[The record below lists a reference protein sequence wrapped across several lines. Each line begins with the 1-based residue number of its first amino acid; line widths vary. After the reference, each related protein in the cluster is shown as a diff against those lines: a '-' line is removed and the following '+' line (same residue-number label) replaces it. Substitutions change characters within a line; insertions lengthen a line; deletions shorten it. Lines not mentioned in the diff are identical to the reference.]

1 MNPIQIILV
10 AFFVFAAWRAIA
22 RGRRA
27 QSSIWKVV
35 LWLLVWAAAIG
46 IVLQPE
52 VTTAFARL
60 VGVTR
65 GVDVPIYASI
75 TLLFYLVFRAFAH
88 IEDVER
94 QLTHVVRASALA
106 DLDRRLAAG
115 TGAPPSPPPPSS
127 PSPEASA

>member
-27 QSSIWKVV
+27 QSSAWRVV
-35 LWLLVWAAAIG
+35 LWLLVWAAAIA
-46 IVLQPE
+46 IVIQPE
-52 VTTAFARL
+52 VTVAFARL

-75 TLLFYLVFRAFAH
+75 ALLFYLVFRAFAH

-94 QLTHVVRASALA
+94 QLTHVVRANALA
-106 DLDRRLAAG
+106 DLDRRLAAPA
-115 TGAPPSPPPPSS
+115 APAPPPP
-127 PSPEASA
+127 PPEASA

>member
-27 QSSIWKVV
+27 QSSVWKVV
-35 LWLLVWAAAIG
+35 LWLVIWAAAIA

-52 VTTAFARL
+52 VTVAFARL

-75 TLLFYLVFRAFAH
+75 ALLFYLVFRAFAH

-94 QLTHVVRASALA
+94 QLTHVVRANALA
-106 DLDRRLAAG
+106 DLDRRLAAPAA
-115 TGAPPSPPPPSS
+115 TTPPAPP
-127 PSPEASA
+127 PEASA

>member
-27 QSSIWKVV
+27 QSSAWKVV
-35 LWLLVWAAAIG
+35 LWLVIWAAAIA

-52 VTTAFARL
+52 VTVAFARL

-75 TLLFYLVFRAFAH
+75 ALLFYLVFRAFAH

-94 QLTHVVRASALA
+94 QLTHVVRANALA
-106 DLDRRLAAG
+106 DLDRRLAAPAA
-115 TGAPPSPPPPSS
+115 TTPPAPP
-127 PSPEASA
+127 PEASA

>member
-10 AFFVFAAWRAIA
+10 AFFVFAAWRAIV

-27 QSSIWKVV
+27 QSSAWRVV
-35 LWLLVWAAAIG
+35 LWLLVWAAAIA

-65 GVDVPIYASI
+65 GVDVPIYALI

-94 QLTHVVRASALA
+94 QLTHVVRANALA
-106 DLDRRLAAG
+106 ELDRRLGASP
-115 TGAPPSPPPPSS
+115 APPLPPPEPS
-127 PSPEASA
+127 A

>member
-27 QSSIWKVV
+27 QSSAWRVV
-35 LWLLVWAAAIG
+35 LWLLVWAAAIA
-46 IVLQPE
+46 IVIQPE
-52 VTTAFARL
+52 VTVAFARL

-75 TLLFYLVFRAFAH
+75 ALLFYLVFRAFAH

-94 QLTHVVRASALA
+94 QLTHVVRANALA
-106 DLDRRLAAG
+106 DLDRRLAAPA
-115 TGAPPSPPPPSS
+115 APAAPPPP
-127 PSPEASA
+127 PEASA

>member
-27 QSSIWKVV
+27 QSSVWKVV
-35 LWLLVWAAAIG
+35 LWLVIWAAAIA

-52 VTTAFARL
+52 VTVAFARL

-75 TLLFYLVFRAFAH
+75 ALLFYLVFRAFAQ

-94 QLTHVVRASALA
+94 QLTHVVRANALA
-106 DLDRRLAAG
+106 ELDRRLAASS
-115 TGAPPSPPPPSS
+115 GAPAPPPAP
-127 PSPEASA
+127 PEASA